1 MARGF
6 GMRRHYKALS
16 FRESSILTIAFAA
29 IEVFPKEC
37 MGGLLAVPGRI
48 PLVSAAVPYQLAKR
62 TTEGVDTYSSPKL
75 SSMRLGRL
83 VKIGDFHSHPFAG
96 AKDSEPLKPSECDFK
111 DSTEGEVD
119 LIVRVV
125 SVRLRMHRSLRK
137 HGKSLSMSE
146 GRFRILVKAY
156 YRGVKNYEE
165 IDIRLCKE

>member
-1 MARGF
+1 
-6 GMRRHYKALS
+6 MRRHYKALS

-37 MGGLLAVPGRI
+37 MGGMLAVPGRI

-96 AKDSEPLKPSECDFK
+96 AKDSEPLKPSEYDFEA
-111 DSTEGEVD
+111 SVEGEVD

-125 SVRLRMHRSLRK
+125 SARLKMHRSLRK

-156 YRGVKNYEE
+156 YRGVNNYEE